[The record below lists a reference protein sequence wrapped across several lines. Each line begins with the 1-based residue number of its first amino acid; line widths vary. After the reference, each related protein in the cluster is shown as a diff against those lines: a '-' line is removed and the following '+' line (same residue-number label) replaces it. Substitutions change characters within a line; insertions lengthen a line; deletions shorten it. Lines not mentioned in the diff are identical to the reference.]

1 MMLKRTLC
9 LLLFSVAFLTVHSQH
24 KYSCSDEEVA
34 FGGNDLVSYFKG
46 DVVKGSER
54 YTTQYDG
61 LKLQFNNYDNMLEF
75 KKNPDKYMPKYGGWC
90 ATAVVNERFVKPD
103 YNMFKIQDGS
113 LLFFEVKAFFNGKTQ
128 WDKNPEINEI
138 VADKKYKEKNIN

>member
-1 MMLKRTLC
+1 MIPKQTFCILI
-9 LLLFSVAFLTVHSQH
+9 LLGCFSYAQSQH

-46 DVVKGSER
+46 EVKTGSER

-61 LKLQFNNYDNMLEF
+61 LKLQFINYDNMLEF

-138 VADKKYKEKNIN
+138 VADKKYKEKKIN